1 MQSQRACSA
10 RLRNFKYASPFL
22 FDHVYYPQSLFH
34 LLALTRTGFSIDKI
48 IRKANTKFCPIL
60 LQIQSP
66 LSQSYL
72 MSSEST
78 IYYFDIEFHKYNN
91 NKKERREGGNKWLE
105 DEEGNPKKWQKWGWE
120 KKEKTEGETE
130 CFLVSSGGLAFV
142 WNENSECLRDYSGL
156 AGPWEPSSYLYTSNM
171 EYGNH
176 RSVCVHAEKCMCLL
190 LWADEWQF
198 KQTHNVVNQKIKKT
212 NQKQKSLFCLT
223 TSSSS
228 PLCQHAVMKFHRAL
242 FLFYSVLSLGH
253 RLCFSSTFI
262 HTFTASLL
270 HPCRWG
276 RKIAAM
282 LHWFWEA
289 VILGLCPTS
298 D

>member
-1 MQSQRACSA
+1 MTKM
-10 RLRNFKYASPFL
+10 RLGK
-22 FDHVYYPQSLFH
+22 
-34 LLALTRTGFSIDKI
+34 
-48 IRKANTKFCPIL
+48 
-60 LQIQSP
+60 
-66 LSQSYL
+66 
-72 MSSEST
+72 
-78 IYYFDIEFHKYNN
+78 
-91 NKKERREGGNKWLE
+91 
-105 DEEGNPKKWQKWGWE
+105 

-176 RSVCVHAEKCMCLL
+176 RSVCVCACREVYASSIMSRRV
-190 LWADEWQF
+190 AI
-198 KQTHNVVNQKIKKT
+198 QTNTQCGQSENKKT

-228 PLCQHAVMKFHRAL
+228 PLCQHEIPQSLIFI
-242 FLFYSVLSLGH
+242 FSVLSLGH

-270 HPCRWG
+270 HPSRWG
-276 RKIAAM
+276 RKNAAT

-289 VILGLCPTS
+289 VILGLRPTS